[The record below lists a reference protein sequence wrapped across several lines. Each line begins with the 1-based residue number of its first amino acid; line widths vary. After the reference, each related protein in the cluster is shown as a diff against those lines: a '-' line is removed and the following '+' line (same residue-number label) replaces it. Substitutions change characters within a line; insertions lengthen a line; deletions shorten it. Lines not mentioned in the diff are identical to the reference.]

1 MNNFCAFYKRYEHY
15 ILYIIFGVLTT
26 IVNFVVFGTLIK
38 FIDNLLI
45 VNTLAFVVAVLF
57 AYFTNNKYVFKEEKE
72 KNLKEKINKIIK
84 FYSTR
89 ITTFIIETAILYI
102 LVFIGLKDI
111 VAKILVAII
120 VIILN
125 YLLSKWIVFSTK

>member
-45 VNTLAFVVAVLF
+45 VNTIAFVVAVLF